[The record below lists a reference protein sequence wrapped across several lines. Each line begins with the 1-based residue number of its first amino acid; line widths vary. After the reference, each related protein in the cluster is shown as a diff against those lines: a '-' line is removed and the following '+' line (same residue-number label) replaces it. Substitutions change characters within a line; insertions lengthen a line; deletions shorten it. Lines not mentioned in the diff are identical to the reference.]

1 MTVTVIEVG
10 PQTVRGPG
18 AAAPQE
24 VATAAFEC
32 IDDRFALLGERLVE
46 VRSLWREVLD
56 VAAAEHTGTLALVF
70 PTWWSAARIELVTD
84 SARSRATEVVV
95 LQRASILALHG
106 SATAVEFAED
116 LVVITSSGASATVL
130 PRAEGDVAQHLR
142 GASAVVVDVPAG
154 VAPPDPALIA
164 RLHAAAVIVAHSDR
178 HRLLAAANNAM
189 PHHGLDG
196 SVGVAAHSRRRT
208 VAVLAGVFL
217 SVAAAG
223 GGWAAQALS
232 GQRPSDS
239 ASTLLVEGRVVVGV
253 PARWTVERITSGPG
267 SARVRVSAPTGEPTA
282 LHITQSSSQ
291 VSETLQDVAESL
303 GRAVQSEPSG
313 VFVDFDPDGNVGS
326 RPAVTYRERR
336 ADSDT
341 AWAVVIDGATR
352 IAIGCQGPPAR
363 RDVIDAVCIQAVESA
378 QVLP

>member
-1 MTVTVIEVG
+1 MTGTVIEVG

-18 AAAPQE
+18 PAAPQE
-24 VATAAFEC
+24 LVTAAIEC
-32 IDDRFALLGERLVE
+32 IDDRFALLGDRLVE
-46 VRSLWREVLD
+46 VRSLWGEVLD
-56 VAAAEHTGTLALVF
+56 VVAAAHTGTLALVF

-95 LQRASILALHG
+95 LQRASILARHG
-106 SATAVEFAED
+106 SATVVEFSED
-116 LVVITSSGASATVL
+116 LVVISSSGASVTVL
-130 PRAEGDVAQHLR
+130 SRAEGDVAQYLR
-142 GASAVVVDVPAG
+142 RTSTVVVDVPAG
-154 VAPPDPALIA
+154 VTSPDPALTA
-164 RLHAAAVIVAHSDR
+164 CLHAAAVTVAHSDR
-178 HRLLAAANNAM
+178 HRLLAAANRAM
-189 PHHGLDG
+189 PHHGPDG
-196 SVGVAAHSRRRT
+196 SAGVAAHRKRRA

-232 GQRPSDS
+232 GQRPSES
-239 ASTLLVEGRVVVGV
+239 ASTLLVEGRVAVRV

-267 SARVRVSAPTGEPTA
+267 SARVRVSAPTGDPTA
-282 LHITQSSSQ
+282 LHITQSSGQ
-291 VSETLQDVAESL
+291 VSQTLQEVAESL

-313 VFVDFDPDGNVGS
+313 VFVDFDPDGNVGN
-326 RPAVTYRERR
+326 RTAVTYRERR

-352 IAIGCQGPPAR
+352 IAIGCQGPAAR